1 MTAASARQREAERPR
16 ERAIKVGLILP
27 MFSGDADKVLTAAR
41 SAEDLAFDG
50 LFAFDHFF
58 PPGAPC
64 DRPALE
70 AFTTLAAVAATT
82 ERVAIGTLVTRAILR
97 PAGMVAKLA
106 STIDLVSGGRMVLGI
121 GTGDPIDL
129 PEHRAFGFHD
139 LSVTDRRTHLAETV
153 TAIKALFRGESYA
166 GGDLVPALR
175 GPLLPP
181 PVRPGGPPVWIGGQS
196 DQVVRIAATVAD
208 GWNGWG
214 LEPKKFRAKADL
226 LGEEA
231 ARSGREVEATWAG
244 IVLVGESDRDVE
256 TLLENRAKKG
266 MGDDVAWAG
275 PADRFADYLMELA
288 EAGATWAIMVLAGP
302 AGRRELMAE
311 KVLPRL

>member
-1 MTAASARQREAERPR
+1 MGSAQAA
-16 ERAIKVGLILP
+16 RAIKVGLILP
-27 MFSGDADKVLTAAR
+27 MFSGDPQKVLGAAHA
-41 SAEDLAFDG
+41 AEDLGYDG

-58 PPGAPC
+58 PPGAPP

-70 AFTTLAAVAATT
+70 VFTTLAAVAATT
-82 ERVAIGTLVTRAILR
+82 NRVAIGTLVTRAILR

-106 STIDLVSGGRMVLGI
+106 SALDLISGGRMVLGI

-129 PEHRAFGFHD
+129 PEHHAFGFHD
-139 LSVTDRRTHLAETV
+139 LSVNDRRTHLTETV
-153 TAIKALFRGESYA
+153 AAIKALFRGEPYE
-166 GGDLVPALR
+166 GGDLVPRLE

-181 PVRPGGPPVWIGGQS
+181 PVQPGGPPVWVGAQS
-196 DQVVRIAATVAD
+196 DQVVRMAATLAD

-226 LGEEA
+226 LAEEA
-231 ARSGREVEATWAG
+231 ALVGREAEATWAG
-244 IVLVGESDRDVE
+244 IVLVGETEDEAER
-256 TLLENRAKKG
+256 LLAARTSKG
-266 MGDDVAWAG
+266 MADGVAWAG
-275 PADRFADYLMELA
+275 PADRFADHLLELA

-311 KVLPRL
+311 RVLPRL